1 MARDSCTRRV
11 VCGVTVRFKISS
23 FVAPTTRRALHN
35 VWENARGEVCA
46 MLLCCFPM
54 YTGETPWFRQLFVEH
69 YVSEFW
75 FHLYINSIVE
85 KKKFFFYAST
95 YVRSDSFSHEN
106 LHHLSE
112 NKEPGDEEEDDLMAK
127 RMQIHWRATSRNLC
141 AFGANFHQR
150 RDILVAIS
158 RNQLFFWFAG
168 AVVTNMPINDS
179 PNIGCTPGL

>member
-1 MARDSCTRRV
+1 MHYTRSLEAALTGIKCVRDYMKCTRTPPNELDYTIIFCNRHIARFSSSPFILDCLNIKKFYFHCVARDSCTRRV
-11 VCGVTVRFKISS
+11 VCGATVRFKISS

-85 KKKFFFYAST
+85 KKKCFFST
-95 YVRSDSFSHEN
+95 LPRMYEAI
-106 LHHLSE
+106 HLAM
-112 NKEPGDEEEDDLMAK
+112 K
-127 RMQIHWRATSRNLC
+127 IYT
-141 AFGANFHQR
+141 
-150 RDILVAIS
+150 I
-158 RNQLFFWFAG
+158 
-168 AVVTNMPINDS
+168 
-179 PNIGCTPGL
+179 